1 MSLQTQVNRAYT
13 PGFAGQVVREGPKRA
28 KIARIVSATLGTDP
42 GASTNRISRAFG
54 YSQEIPEL
62 GNSPVIQEAEVIVGG
77 ATFFGVLGHPQRYA
91 LYGQAGNSLAPS
103 YDLPQGA
110 EGEFYDMVTG
120 LMAEVFNFST
130 AAETINFGDN
140 VGYVPATITTGNN
153 PLAAPYGALVSWP
166 AGSAAPT
173 GVVQIPNARIVA
185 PLSLAASGAGALVS
199 GTTIIQL
206 TQ

>member
-1 MSLQTQVNRAYT
+1 MSLQTVVNRAYT
-13 PGFAGQVVREGPKRA
+13 PFFAGQVVREGPKRA
-28 KIARIVSATLGTDP
+28 KVARIVSATVGTDP

-77 ATFFGVLGHPQRYA
+77 ANFFGILGHPQRYA
-91 LYGQAGNSLAPS
+91 LLGSNGNALAPS
-103 YDLPQGA
+103 YDLPMGE

-120 LMAEVFNFST
+120 LAVEVFNFT
-130 AAETINFGDN
+130 TGAETVNFGDN
-140 VGYVPATITTGNN
+140 LGYVPSNITTGNN
-153 PLAAPYGALVSWP
+153 PLAAPYGALVSWA

-173 GVVQIPNARIVA
+173 GVVQIPNARIVV
-185 PLSLAASGAGALVS
+185 PLSLAASAAGALVS
-199 GTTIIQL
+199 GLTVVQL